1 MIREDEGLPARPR
14 ESCIHDGIRCGFTGG
29 IDRDPSTD
37 RHRPTPESV
46 CLHVS
51 LHANNGFAFD
61 FTDRGTAGIINRPQA
76 TEFMA
81 HHAHVATGARKV
93 TFADGSAQE

>member
-1 MIREDEGLPARPR
+1 MIREDEGLPTRPR

-29 IDRDPSTD
+29 VDGDSSTD
-37 RHRPTPESV
+37 RHRGIPESV

-61 FTDRGTAGIINRPQA
+61 FTEGRTVGIINRPLA
-76 TEFMA
+76 TELMA
-81 HHAHVATGARKV
+81 HHAHVAAGA
-93 TFADGSAQE
+93 